1 MRRERPGR
9 EARRVVG
16 VKEGKSLRDRVNEG
30 GTVKFEKACPVLEE
44 TEEEDGHRFIPN
56 GPCLLEILI
65 TWANLGYNLV

>member
-16 VKEGKSLRDRVNEG
+16 VQEGKSLRDRVNEG

-44 TEEEDGHRFIPN
+44 TEEEDGHRFIYW
-56 GPCLLEILI
+56 GVCEIPARQPLP
-65 TWANLGYNLV
+65 